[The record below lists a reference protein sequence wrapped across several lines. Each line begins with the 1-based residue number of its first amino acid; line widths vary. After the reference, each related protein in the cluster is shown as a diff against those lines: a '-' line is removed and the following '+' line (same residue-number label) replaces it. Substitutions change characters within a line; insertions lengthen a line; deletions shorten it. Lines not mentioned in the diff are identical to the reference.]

1 MKAGAWGALLVAAV
15 AGTTF
20 LAVGDASFRALRY
33 ERDALL
39 DGELWRAL
47 SGHVVHVSWAH
58 LGVNLAVGA
67 LVVALFG
74 RRLGFGALFLC
85 AAGTSAGL
93 FLFSLRVKWYAG
105 LSGVLHGLIVF
116 GALEAWRRDRRPF
129 WLVAVALVAVKVA
142 VEQWKGAPAQ
152 LAEVV
157 GAPVIVEAHL
167 YGAISGALAFAILYR
182 PSRSRL

>member
-1 MKAGAWGALLVAAV
+1 MKAWGALLAIAV
-15 AGTTF
+15 AGATF
-20 LAVGDASFRALRY
+20 LAVGQSAFLALRY

-39 DGELWRAL
+39 DGEIWRAV

-58 LGVNLAVGA
+58 LGLNVAVAA
-67 LVVALFG
+67 LVAATLG
-74 RRLGFGALFLC
+74 RHIGFGAVVLC
-85 AAGTSAGL
+85 VAGTSAGL
-93 FLFSLRVKWYAG
+93 FLFSLGVKWYAG
-105 LSGVLHGLIVF
+105 LSGVLHGLIVV

-129 WLVAVALVAVKVA
+129 WLAAVALVAMKVA
-142 VEQWKGAPAQ
+142 IEQWKGAPAQ